1 VHNDAGK
8 AALPAF
14 SRAINPCIISP
25 QQSSDGHR
33 GIGALSGMV
42 EPLMK
47 ITDNRPVTGVTRPR
61 RTTAAGPVEQAAQ
74 SPVRARSISDVAS
87 FLGITPEELT
97 PNVRE
102 GLTKLIAE
110 VRRLRREVER
120 HGRRIAYLEQLADED
135 PLTPLLNRR
144 AFVRELTRMMAFA
157 ERYGAPSSV
166 LYFDVNGMKR
176 INDGYGHNAGDAALT
191 HVAGLLVAHVRA
203 SDVVGR
209 LGGDEFGIVLAQADE
224 AVASMKGT
232 QLCDL
237 ISATPFD
244 WEGRR
249 ISVDVS
255 FGAFTFYARSEPDEA
270 LSRADQAMYEQKRAR
285 GTGHDD

>member
-1 VHNDAGK
+1 
-8 AALPAF
+8 
-14 SRAINPCIISP
+14 
-25 QQSSDGHR
+25 
-33 GIGALSGMV
+33 
-42 EPLMK
+42 MK
-47 ITDNRPVTGVTRPR
+47 ITDNRPVTGVAKPR
-61 RTTAAGPVEQAAQ
+61 RTAPAGAVGSVDGAQ
-74 SPVRARSISDVAS
+74 SPARARSINDVAS

-120 HGRRIAYLEQLADED
+120 HGRRIAYLERLADED
-135 PLTPLLNRR
+135 PLTPILNRR
-144 AFVRELTRMMAFA
+144 AFVRELSRMMAFA

-176 INDGYGHNAGDAALT
+176 INDQYGHNAGDAALT
-191 HVAGLLVAHVRA
+191 HVADLLVGHVRA

-224 AVASMKGT
+224 GVASMKGG

-237 ISATPFD
+237 IRQRPFD
-244 WEGRR
+244 WEGEP

-255 FGAFTFYARSEPDEA
+255 FGAFTFYDRSEPDEA

-285 GTGHDD
+285 GGGRRD